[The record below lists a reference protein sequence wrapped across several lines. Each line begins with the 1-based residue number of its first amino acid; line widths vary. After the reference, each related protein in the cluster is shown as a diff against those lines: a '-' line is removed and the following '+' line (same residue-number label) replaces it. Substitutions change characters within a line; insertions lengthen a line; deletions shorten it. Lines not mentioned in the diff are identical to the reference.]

1 LRARLTTQQYT
12 AFVGVP
18 FEIIVQVQNDE
29 QIIKEVNARPGFIPT
44 EAYVSRPL
52 VVSLFPAETADIQL
66 EITLPRE
73 TPAGLYQLPIEMSDE
88 SGPIGTL
95 TADIQ
100 VAPFDELSVS
110 VSPRVTSAG
119 SKTSFVVTTT
129 NRGNRPT
136 GVSLTAGDSDRAL
149 KFTIEPRRAQL
160 EGGQAV
166 AFSVNA
172 KGKRPLVGNAV
183 PRAIQI
189 DIATRSNTTNETVTF
204 TQKPLFSRGLLTALV
219 LLSIIAIWVIV
230 FSAGFNSALSGQKPK
245 KSVNSEWIAGAKPNP
260 TVSIGSIAT
269 KVTAA
274 SDGRPLARMIVTAEL
289 IDQSRPA
296 TASSSDEDGAV
307 TISGLT
313 TGMYKITA
321 SGDGYVDQILSDSI
335 RVVPNTEP
343 LALDK
348 NIEMVGLPA
357 TIKGLTSGGD
367 PIPTSTVE
375 ARLMIDEVPTGEVV
389 TATSDSTG
397 LFAIENL
404 PSPGRYRLTFTST
417 GFEPI
422 QLFQEVAAGESV
434 TMPTVKLQAGPGSIT
449 GIVVDQNNIPLGG
462 VTITATSGSDTI
474 TTVTPTS
481 GVEVGKFILGELRT
495 PATYLIQ
502 VVLEGYGTQ
511 TLTIPV
517 GPGIPV
523 VLIDS
528 IKMSKGTGTVI
539 GQVRDSN
546 GGLSGV
552 SITASNG
559 AIVGQTISVD
569 NPSDFERVG
578 SFSLTGLVAPG
589 NYILTF
595 SKEGYTTEI
604 IGVSL
609 SGSLGA
615 TTTYVTLRKSASAVF
630 GQIIASGENGSGA
643 TIVATSGLI
652 SLSTVSVD
660 PNGAF
665 QIDGL
670 TSGWWTVTVSKSG
683 YQDAVQLIQ
692 IGTTDQTLEP
702 ITITKIAP

>member
-1 LRARLTTQQYT
+1 MRARLTTQQYS

-52 VVSLFPAETADIQL
+52 VISLFPGETADIQL

-73 TPAGLYQLPIEMSDE
+73 TPAGLYQLPVEMSDE
-88 SGPIGTL
+88 NGPIGTL

-110 VSPRVTSAG
+110 VSPRVTAAG
-119 SKTSFVVTTT
+119 TKSSFVVTTT

-136 GVSLTAGDSDRAL
+136 GVSLTAADADRAL

-172 KGKRPLVGNAV
+172 KGKRPFVGNSV

-189 DIATRSNTTNETVTF
+189 DIATRSNTTSETVTF
-204 TQKPLFSRGLLTALV
+204 TQKPRLSRGLLTALL
-219 LLSIIAIWVIV
+219 LLSIILIWALV
-230 FSAGFNSALSGQKPK
+230 FSAGFKSALAGQKPK
-245 KSVNSEWIAGAKPNP
+245 KAVSAAWIDGAKPDP
-260 TVSIGSIAT
+260 SISIGSIGA
-269 KVTAA
+269 KIVAH
-274 SDGRPLARMIVTAEL
+274 SDGRPLARMIVSAEL
-289 IDQSRPA
+289 VDKSRPA

-313 TGMYKITA
+313 TGTYQLTI
-321 SGDGYVDQILSDSI
+321 SGDGYTDQILPDTV
-335 RVVPNTEP
+335 RVVPSSEP
-343 LALDK
+343 LALEN

-367 PIPTSTVE
+367 PNPVSTIE
-375 ARLMIDEVPTGEVV
+375 ARLMINEVPTGEVT

-397 LFAIENL
+397 LFSIENL

-422 QLFQEVAAGESV
+422 QLFQEVAAGETV
-434 TMPTVKLQAGPGSIT
+434 TIPTVKLQAGPGSIT
-449 GIVVDQNNIPLGG
+449 GMIVDQSGIPLGG
-462 VTITATSGSDTI
+462 VAITATAGSDVI
-474 TTVTPTS
+474 STVTPTAGS
-481 GVEVGKFILGELRT
+481 DVGKFILSELRT

-511 TLTIPV
+511 TLTIQV
-517 GPGIPV
+517 GPGEPHI
-523 VLIDS
+523 LTTS
-528 IKMSKGTGTVI
+528 ITMSKGTGTVR
-539 GQVRDSN
+539 GAVTDSSGN
-546 GGLSGV
+546 ALGGV
-552 SITASNG
+552 SVTASNG

-569 NPSDFERVG
+569 SGGFY
-578 SFSLTGLVAPG
+578 SLTGLVAPG

-595 SKEGYTTEI
+595 SKEGYGTEV
-604 IGVSL
+604 IGVAL
-609 SGSLGA
+609 SSSLGA
-615 TTTYVTLRKSASAVF
+615 ATSNVRLQKSNSSIRGQVTHAPSDEK
-630 GQIIASGENGSGA
+630 NGSGA
-643 TIVATSGLI
+643 TIIATSGLT

-670 TSGWWTVTVSKSG
+670 TSGWWTITINEAG
-683 YQDAVQLIQ
+683 YVEAVVLVQ
-692 IGTTDQTLEP
+692 IGITDQELGQIP
-702 ITITKIAP
+702 IKKIVP

>member
-1 LRARLTTQQYT
+1 MRARLTTQQYS
-12 AFVGVP
+12 AFVGIP

-44 EAYVSRPL
+44 ESYVSRPL
-52 VVSLFPAETADIQL
+52 VISLFPGETADIQL

-88 SGPIGTL
+88 NGPIGTL

-110 VSPRVTSAG
+110 VAPRVTAAG

-136 GVSLTAGDSDRAL
+136 GVSLTAADADRAL

-172 KGKRPLVGNAV
+172 KGKRPFVGNAV

-189 DIATRSNTTNETVTF
+189 DIATRSNTTSETVTF
-204 TQKPLFSRGLLTALV
+204 TQKPRLSRGVLTALL
-219 LLSIIAIWVIV
+219 LLSIILIWALV
-230 FSAGFNSALSGQKPK
+230 FSAGFKSALAGQKPK
-245 KSVNSEWIAGAKPNP
+245 KAVNSAWIAGAKPDP
-260 TVSIGSIAT
+260 SVSIGSIAA
-269 KVTAA
+269 KVVAA
-274 SDGRPLARMIVTAEL
+274 SDGRPLARMIVSAEL
-289 IDQSRPA
+289 VDKSRPA

-313 TGMYKITA
+313 TGVYQLTV
-321 SGDGYVDQILSDSI
+321 SGDGFTDQILPDTV

-343 LALDK
+343 LSLSDD
-348 NIEMVGLPA
+348 IEMVGLPA
-357 TIKGLTSGGD
+357 AIKGLTSGGD
-367 PIPTSTVE
+367 PAPISTIE
-375 ARLMIDEVPTGEVV
+375 ARLMINEVPTGEAI

-422 QLFQEVAAGESV
+422 QLFQEVAAGETV

-449 GIVVDQNNIPLGG
+449 GMVVDQNGIPLGG
-462 VTITATSGSDTI
+462 VAITATAGADVIS
-474 TTVTPTS
+474 TVTPTS
-481 GVEVGKFILGELRT
+481 GADVGKFILAELRT

-511 TLTIPV
+511 TLTIQV
-517 GPGIPV
+517 GPGEPRI
-523 VLIDS
+523 LTTS
-528 IKMSKGTGTVI
+528 IVMSKGTGVI
-539 GQVRDSN
+539 QGAVTDSDP
-546 GGLSGV
+546 GRTPLGGV
-552 SITASNG
+552 SVTASNG
-559 AIVGQTISVD
+559 AIVGQTVSVD
-569 NPSDFERVG
+569 SGGRY
-578 SFSLTGLVAPG
+578 SLSGLVAPG

-595 SKEGYTTEI
+595 SKAGYRTEV
-604 IGVSL
+604 IGVAL
-609 SGSLGA
+609 SSSLGA
-615 TTTYVTLRKSASAVF
+615 ATSNVVLQKAASAITGVVTNS
-630 GQIIASGENGSGA
+630 SGTAVTGA
-643 TIVATSGLI
+643 TIVATSGLS
-652 SLSTVSVD
+652 SLSTLSTN
-660 PNGAF
+660 PSGAF
-665 QIDGL
+665 RIEGL
-670 TSGWWTVTVSKSG
+670 ASGWWTVTVSASG
-683 YQDAVQLIQ
+683 YDNSIVLIQ
-692 IGTTDQTLEP
+692 LSITDQDLGSIVLIP
-702 ITITKIAP
+702 SQ